1 MAVAVAVGSMEGG
14 VWGWGLCRMVG
25 PVERG
30 GEDGNGDGVDMGS
43 A

>member
-1 MAVAVAVGSMEGG
+1 MEGG

-25 PVERG
+25 VNWG
-30 GEDGNGDGVDMGS
+30 DGDGVDMGS